1 MRGLGWLGLV
11 PSASILFSLEKLE
24 ELLTFIHV
32 PDSPPSTMTM
42 PTSIHT
48 DPKTNDNDY
57 DGASKT
63 SKEVGKC

>member
-1 MRGLGWLGLV
+1 MFNI
-11 PSASILFSLEKLE
+11 SKEAQI
-24 ELLTFIHV
+24 LTFIHV
-32 PDSPPSTMTM
+32 PDSPPSTVTM